1 MEDLIDATEPVA
13 VDPTE
18 PVLVLVQPL
27 HEVLLFED
35 EPTVEEQFPFLDDAD
50 TEPSFTGV
58 ESHGA
63 W

>member
-1 MEDLIDATEPVA
+1 MEDLLDPTEPVA

-27 HEVLLFED
+27 RELFFED
-35 EPTVEEQFPFLDDAD
+35 EPTVEERFPFMDDAD
-50 TEPSFTGV
+50 TEPTFTGL
-58 ESHGA
+58 ESA